1 MLVNYI
7 RLLVINYFGLAMHTD
22 SKNVLLIS
30 MPYAGT
36 SIPSIQLAIL
46 EGYLKERNIN
56 IKTRHLYLKAAEFYG
71 LNNYN
76 FLIYPPNDSYT
87 AQMIFSKYVFPEHWI
102 KTEEKFRE
110 YFNGNLSNNKEI
122 LKQFTFENYVQQTD
136 KFYNW
141 IIEHTDWE
149 SYDIIGF
156 TLNYGQLL
164 PSLAIAKKIK
174 ELRPDKKIIFGGS
187 RTIGTLGIKVLEAFS
202 YVDFIVSGDG
212 EEALYRL
219 ASDYENYESIP
230 RLMYRTGNEVIWNDS
245 DAIVDINILPIPSY
259 DSFYEDLNSTSL
271 EVQQYFYYNGR
282 LPVEIS
288 RGCWWNKC
296 TFCNLNIQQKDYR
309 EKNVDRIIEEILAL
323 SDRYRLLDFQII
335 GNTLPKTEYKNL
347 FEKIKQLGRDF
358 TFVAE
363 ARAGQLK
370 SEDYTLLKEAGFT
383 TIQIGIESFSQHY
396 LKKMNKGTRVIDN
409 IAALKFC
416 KENGIINRYNLII
429 DYPNEETIDFEE
441 TKKTI
446 QQFKQYL
453 DPPQICYLRV
463 LFGSPIHRNPEQFN
477 IQQLEYASIDRLMYP
492 QEYLEKGFNFVYGF
506 KRKQELGEQDWVKLV
521 DEWKKE
527 RESLEIEGIKKQT
540 TIDKLIFYFVD
551 GGSFVKIYDKRNNEN
566 IRIYVLDECE
576 REIFLSCINVI
587 SYDELQER
595 FPDIPDYK
603 LAAILDTFE
612 QSGIVFKDDDCYL
625 SLPLRYNL
633 VSSSFPKWKIQQS
646 LDVSPLHVNSGL

>member
-1 MLVNYI
+1 
-7 RLLVINYFGLAMHTD
+7 MHTD

-36 SIPSIQLAIL
+36 AIPSIQLAIL
-46 EGYLKERNIN
+46 ESYLKERNIN
-56 IKTRHLYLKAAEFYG
+56 IKTRHLYLKTAEFYG

-76 FLIYPPNDSYT
+76 FLIFPPNDSYT
-87 AQMIFSKYVFPEHWI
+87 AQMIFSKYVFPEHWQ
-102 KTEEKFRE
+102 KTENKFRE
-110 YFNGNLSNNKEI
+110 YFNRNLSKNKEI
-122 LKQFTFENYVQQTD
+122 QKQFTFENYVQQTD
-136 KFYNW
+136 RFYNW
-141 IIEHTDWE
+141 VLKNIGWQ

-174 ELRPDKKIIFGGS
+174 ELNPDKKIVFGGS
-187 RTIGTLGIKVLEAFS
+187 RTVDTLGTKVLEAFS

-219 ASDYENYESIP
+219 ATDYENYESIP
-230 RLMYRTGNEVIWNDS
+230 RLMYGKGNEIIWNES
-245 DAIVDINILPIPSY
+245 DTIVDINSLSIPSY
-259 DSFYEDLNSTSL
+259 NSFYEELKSTSV

-282 LPVEIS
+282 IPVEIS

-296 TFCNLNIQQKDYR
+296 TFCNLNIQHKRYQ
-309 EKNVDRIIEEILAL
+309 EKNVYKIVEEIEFL
-323 SDRYRLLDFQII
+323 SNKYKMLDFQII
-335 GNTLPKTEYKNL
+335 GNTLPKAEFRIL
-347 FEKIKQLGRDF
+347 FEKLKQLGRDF

-370 SEDYTLLKEAGFT
+370 SEDYILMKEAGFT
-383 TIQIGIESFSQHY
+383 TIQTGIESFSQHY

-463 LFGSPIHRNPEQFN
+463 LFGSPIYLNPEQFN
-477 IQQLEYASIDRLMYP
+477 IEQLEYASIDKLMYP
-492 QEYLEKGFNFVYGF
+492 QEFLEKGFNFVYGF
-506 KRKQELGEQDWVKLV
+506 KRKQELGEHEWVQLI

-551 GGSFVKIYDKRNNEN
+551 GGSFVKIYDKRNSEN

-576 REIFLSCINVI
+576 REIFLACIDVV
-587 SYDELQER
+587 SYDELRER
-595 FPDIPDYK
+595 FPDIPDYQ

-612 QSGIVFKDDDCYL
+612 QSGIVFKDDDSYL